1 MTSESIAIRPFAPE
15 DAEAASA
22 VIREVFDNTVAPDFE
37 PEGIAQMHDFVA
49 AQALAGRAAVQ
60 TTLVALDG
68 SQIVGVIQMRDV
80 DHVSL
85 LFVDP
90 LHRDQGIATALMKQ
104 VEKACCAEGKPL
116 MTVNSSLHAQ
126 GFYQRLG
133 YEALGGSERLQG
145 FVFVPM
151 IKRLSRAER

>member
-1 MTSESIAIRPFAPE
+1 MIPESIAIRPFAPE

-22 VIREVFDNTVAPDFE
+22 LIRQVFDDTVAPDFE
-37 PEGIAQMHDFVA
+37 PEGIAQMHAFGA
-49 AQALAGRAAVQ
+49 AEALAGRAAVQ

-85 LFVDP
+85 LFVRS
-90 LHRDQGIATALMKQ
+90 LYWGQGIATALIKR
-104 VEKACCAEGKPL
+104 VEEACCAEGVPF

-126 GFYQRLG
+126 GFYQKLG
-133 YEALGGSERLQG
+133 YEALGGPERLHG

-151 IKRLSRAER
+151 GKRL